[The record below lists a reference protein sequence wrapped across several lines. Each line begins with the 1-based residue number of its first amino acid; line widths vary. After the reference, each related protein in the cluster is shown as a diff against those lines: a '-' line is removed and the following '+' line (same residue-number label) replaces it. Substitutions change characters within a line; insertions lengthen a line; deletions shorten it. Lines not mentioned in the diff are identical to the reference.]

1 LATLLKGW
9 ERKYA
14 NVAEDALP
22 EAKKSAD
29 ESSEDKDEK
38 PEAAKAK
45 AKTGSA
51 SDATK
56 GKGPSVSHVSI
67 ALVRIS

>member
-1 LATLLKGW
+1 LTTLPKGW

-14 NVAEDALP
+14 NAA
-22 EAKKSAD
+22 EAKKSA
-29 ESSEDKDEK
+29 EKSSEENDEM

-45 AKTGSA
+45 AKTASA

-67 ALVRIS
+67 ADGTKIS

>member
-1 LATLLKGW
+1 MLKGW

-14 NVAEDALP
+14 NAAEDALL

-29 ESSEDKDEK
+29 ESSEEKDEK

-45 AKTGSA
+45 AKTDSA

-56 GKGPSVSHVSI
+56 GKGTSVSHVSI
-67 ALVRIS
+67 ALVQIS

>member
-22 EAKKSAD
+22 ETKKSAE
-29 ESSEDKDEK
+29 ESSEEEDEK